1 MLTGAAPC
9 AIEVL
14 NFARMA
20 FGVPFSEG
28 YGQTESTTAIS
39 VSVPG
44 DFFSGSVG
52 TPALCNIIKF
62 VDVPEKDYFGK
73 DGKGEVCIKGP
84 NVFKGY
90 YKNEEK
96 TKEAIDEDG
105 WLHTGDIGEL
115 LPVSFFFFFEV
126 FCIKLN
132 FRQII

>member
-1 MLTGAAPC
+1 M
-9 AIEVL
+9 
-14 NFARMA
+14 
-20 FGVPFSEG
+20 
-28 YGQTESTTAIS
+28 
-39 VSVPG
+39 SVPG

-62 VDVPEKDYFGK
+62 VDVPEKDYYGK

-115 LPVSFFFFFEV
+115 LPVSHFHP
-126 FCIKLN
+126 LN
-132 FRQII
+132 FEGWGTSNINCFTHNRTTRQPNNTALSNR